1 MAGRSMSGSILLPLA
16 AAGVI
21 LAGAAG
27 FVPAQQKQTEIVVYK
42 SPT

>member
-1 MAGRSMSGSILLPLA
+1 MVRLITLA
-16 AAGVI
+16 AAGVA

-27 FVPAQQKQTEIVVYK
+27 FVPAQQKQIEMVVYK

>member
-1 MAGRSMSGSILLPLA
+1 MGRRTWSGSILIPFA